1 MDLIIVD
8 EAHYYPT
15 RLNSTKAIHSLQ
27 VHKLGLG
34 NHMTPQLEFSDSRYQ
49 QKKVAKLE
57 YPHPTPRFLYIVM
70 EKCEA
75 VSADNKKNN

>member
-1 MDLIIVD
+1 
-8 EAHYYPT
+8 
-15 RLNSTKAIHSLQ
+15 
-27 VHKLGLG
+27 
-34 NHMTPQLEFSDSRYQ
+34 MTPQLEFSDSRYQ

-75 VSADNKKNN
+75 VSADNKKIIKARQNQILIPIWEELVELSL